1 MTKVL
6 IPRGL
11 VIIIIIIFISST
23 SDKHT
28 VFDKYISDTKKHTHN
43 SYIHMYSTNNASNDV
58 LPNRKI
64 LLDNINEFH
73 FQTKTLT
80 LLIVCKENP
89 ELYLY
94 QIIQ

>member
-1 MTKVL
+1 MMYYQT
-6 IPRGL
+6 IQ
-11 VIIIIIIFISST
+11 
-23 SDKHT
+23 
-28 VFDKYISDTKKHTHN
+28 
-43 SYIHMYSTNNASNDV
+43 YIHVLYCIV